1 MTALFAN
8 SHSMQLS
15 AALGNIGELK
25 NSVADMM
32 QHRLNFTDVVH
43 TQGEVAGIGLA
54 CASPSYIF
62 TSRIERSGRSR
73 WRRGTLRM
81 VLGQH

>member
-15 AALGNIGELK
+15 AALGNIGKLK

-32 QHRLNFTDVVH
+32 QHRYFTDVVH
-43 TQGEVAGIGLA
+43 TQGEVAG
-54 CASPSYIF
+54 SW
-62 TSRIERSGRSR
+62 SRRARLRHISSH
-73 WRRGTLRM
+73 RG
-81 VLGQH
+81 